1 LSVSSARSAVDLYLH
16 KQAIDTSTPAG
27 KALFQ
32 MIGVFSEFEVDM
44 IRERTRAGLNRA
56 RDKGKRLG
64 RPPLDTARTA
74 AVRQAL
80 SDGVS
85 PAASGAHT
93 RAVPGPAALSG
104 PCQGTRL
111 WGSQGIFR
119 DD

>member
-1 LSVSSARSAVDLYLH
+1 LSVSSARSAAPGVDLYLH

-85 PAASGAHT
+85 IRRTARDLKVSVSTVQRIKASG
-93 RAVPGPAALSG
+93 
-104 PCQGTRL
+104 
-111 WGSQGIFR
+111 
-119 DD
+119 